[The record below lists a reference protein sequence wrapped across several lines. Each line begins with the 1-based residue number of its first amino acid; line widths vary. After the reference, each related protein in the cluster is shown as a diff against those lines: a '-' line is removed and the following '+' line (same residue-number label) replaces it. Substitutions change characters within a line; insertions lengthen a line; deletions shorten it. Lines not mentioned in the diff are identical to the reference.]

1 MWSVR
6 GRYCV
11 HTAAHPDGHHARKPG
26 EQGESRYTLSIDC
39 GSTRPF
45 TQFWTD
51 AFSWSHFIQQ
61 AESQPQ
67 AALGIGGNVES
78 LLRSFQINAS
88 TDNQNVTPGGCP
100 NSGFAQRSGLQR
112 GGGGALTL
120 LLAGA
125 EDHSSSRILL
135 AMRNMCSI
143 HKIAEPIY
151 GYSYCLY
158 LLVVRIRV
166 YESNKVC

>member
-11 HTAAHPDGHHARKPG
+11 HTAAHRRQTPDGHHARKPG

-67 AALGIGGNVES
+67 AALGIGGNVEP

-88 TDNQNVTPGGCP
+88 TDNRNVTPGGSWSTGQKLSKFWVCATVWP
-100 NSGFAQRSGLQR
+100 PGR
-112 GGGGALTL
+112 GGALTL

-125 EDHSSSRILL
+125 EDQKLL
-135 AMRNMCSI
+135 SN
-143 HKIAEPIY
+143 PI
-151 GYSYCLY
+151 GHA
-158 LLVVRIRV
+158 
-166 YESNKVC
+166 